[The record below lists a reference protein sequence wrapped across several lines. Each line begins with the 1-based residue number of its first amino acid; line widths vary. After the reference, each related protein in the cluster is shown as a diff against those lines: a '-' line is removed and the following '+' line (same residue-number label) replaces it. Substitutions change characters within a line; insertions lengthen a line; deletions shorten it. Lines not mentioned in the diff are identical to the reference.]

1 MLALPEL
8 DAYTITAVMGVFT
21 YYAAAWALVVRE
33 PKRGTIVP
41 RYDPPEHLSPASLR
55 YAWRR
60 RFDDRTFWA
69 AVLSMVSE
77 GLATMQSKS
86 GEVVL
91 HLAPSA
97 NAKSVLPEE
106 EKLLFDKLIAH
117 PKGKGV
123 RINMLDESTAELAG
137 KMSEALHNQGSG
149 NWFQDNR
156 RCLVTG
162 TVFSTIPVLLAAKP
176 GSTDEWFALALSF
189 AVMAPA
195 AYYLPFLLLR
205 IRDLFRTARAKLD
218 LQVISRAVAPL
229 MWVLPCLAGIAL
241 GCVELGGTFGGLVVA
256 VTAVMTALDVAFLH
270 FLRTPTDAGRQ
281 LLDEIEGFRLF
292 LKEVDQSSL
301 NQPDAPHEHPGMYE
315 KYLPYAV
322 ALEVEQA
329 WSDRFIALTSTVH
342 QAESV
347 PQTESFYLGMWDG
360 KPVEIVC
367 GPQPAR
373 RF

>member
-8 DAYTITAVMGVFT
+8 DAYTITAAVGVFT
-21 YYAAAWALVVRE
+21 YYAAAWALIARA
-33 PKRGTIVP
+33 PGRGTIVP
-41 RYDPPEHLSPASLR
+41 LYEPPEHLSPAGLR
-55 YAWRR
+55 YVWKR

-69 AVLSMVSE
+69 AVLSLVSK
-77 GLATMQSKS
+77 GLATMKS
-86 GEVVL
+86 TLGVVVL

-97 NAKSVLPEE
+97 NTKSLLPEE
-106 EKLLFDKLIAH
+106 ERLVLDRLIAH

-123 RINMLDESTAELAG
+123 RINMLDESTAELVG
-137 KMSEALHNQGSG
+137 KMSDALRNEASG

-156 RCLVTG
+156 TCLVAG
-162 TVFSTIPVLLAAKP
+162 TVFSAITVLLAAKP
-176 GSTDEWFALALSF
+176 RSADEWFALGLSF

-205 IRDLFRTARAKLD
+205 IRDLFRTARTKLD
-218 LQVISRAVAPL
+218 LQVVSRAAAPL
-229 MWVLPCLAGIAL
+229 LWVLPCVAGITL
-241 GCVELGGTFGGLVVA
+241 GCVELGGTFGGLTVA

-270 FLRTPTDAGRQ
+270 FLRTPTEAGRH

-292 LKEVDQSSL
+292 LKEVDQPSL
-301 NQPDAPHEHPGMYE
+301 NQQDAPHEHPGTYE

-322 ALEVEQA
+322 ALEVEQG
-329 WSDRFIALTSTVH
+329 WSDRFVALASTVH
-342 QAESV
+342 QAES
-347 PQTESFYLGMWDG
+347 PPNTESFYLGMWDG